1 MPRYALLVE
10 YDGTPFVGWQR
21 QANGLAVQQALE
33 EAVTRLT
40 GEEARVQGAGR
51 TDAGVHAI
59 GQVAHVDVSKEWPA
73 HRLRAGLN
81 FHLRC
86 WNPFENSPVGEFSN
100 RPPPRAPAQPPDIM
114 SDRGAWAGARGGGQ
128 PVVVREAARVDDDFH
143 ARFSAVKR
151 HYLYRILNRP
161 APPALERGRVWH
173 VPVALD
179 AAIMHEAAQVLV
191 GRHDFTT
198 FRASQCQAESPVKT
212 LDAISVTRAGEE
224 IHIRCSARSF
234 LHNQVRSIAG
244 SLKLVGEGKWTAG
257 DLRAALEARDRTACG
272 PVAPAAGLYLVR
284 VDYPHSPF
292 TEMA

>member
-21 QANGLAVQQALE
+21 QANGLAVQQVLE
-33 EAVTRLT
+33 EAMAKLT

-59 GQVAHVDVSKEWPA
+59 GQVAHVDLAKEWPA
-73 HRLRAGLN
+73 HKLRAGLN
-81 FHLRC
+81 FHLRP
-86 WNPFENSPVGEFSN
+86 N
-100 RPPPRAPAQPPDIM
+100 
-114 SDRGAWAGARGGGQ
+114 
-128 PVVVREAARVDDDFH
+128 PVVVRDAARVAEDFH

-198 FRASQCQAESPVKT
+198 FRASQCQADSPVKT
-212 LDAISVTRAGEE
+212 LDAISVAREGEE
-224 IHIRCSARSF
+224 VRIRCSARSF

-257 DLRAALEARDRTACG
+257 DLRAALEACDRRACG
-272 PVAPAAGLYLVR
+272 PVAPPQGLYLVQ
-284 VDYPHSPF
+284 VDYLQSLF
-292 TEMA
+292 NMGG